1 MNKDKTRHR
10 ISWKVKEL
18 RSPGIY
24 SNIRNLTR
32 VGEGTAGH
40 ACDVSVQRL
49 RKKCG
54 EVGASLVERGKE
66 SVC

>member
-1 MNKDKTRHR
+1 MNKDKTRQR

-18 RSPGIY
+18 RNSGIY
-24 SNIRNLTR
+24 LNIRNLSR
-32 VGEGTAGH
+32 VGEGMAGH

-49 RKKCG
+49 RKKDG
-54 EVGASLVERGKE
+54 KVGASLVERGKE